1 MEHLAG
7 LLDWV
12 GAHAA
17 WAGPVVF
24 LVALTESL
32 ALVGLLMPGAL
43 LMFGFGALIGSN
55 HLAYWP
61 IVLWAIAGAIIGD
74 GLSYLLGRWFG
85 PGIWA
90 WPLFQ
95 RHSHLLQR
103 SVDFFQRH
111 GGKSIVFGRFVGPL
125 RPVVP
130 MVAGMMGMPA
140 PRFLLINC
148 LSGIIWAPAYL
159 LPGQVLAASV
169 SLAAAVASRLS
180 LLILIALALLWLAA
194 VVVRRT
200 LRAMGRYGRG
210 KRGIFGALISAALFC
225 ALVFA
230 GMQWWPAPTSVR
242 ALSWRSWHDHPWE
255 QLPLHRQ
262 GVLNSR
268 QTFSFQLAAQPVE
281 IARALVHDGW
291 QLPERFNG
299 HGALL
304 WLSPEVDL
312 IRTPPLPK
320 RHAGRAPAM
329 VFVRYY
335 EGDRL
340 VFRAW
345 RSNVLLSAGNRPV
358 WLVTVERVEL
368 TPGWPWLRQR
378 ELPVPEQALAQL
390 REALERQLPPGSLCR
405 AQGPVMDIHQE
416 CFG

>member
-12 GAHAA
+12 SAHAA
-17 WAGPVVF
+17 WAGPLVF

-32 ALVGLLMPGAL
+32 ALVGLIMPGAF
-43 LMFGFGALIGSN
+43 LMFGFGALIGSGQ
-55 HLAYWP
+55 LDYWP
-61 IVLWAIAGAIIGD
+61 IVLWAIAGAIVGD

-85 PGIWA
+85 PRIWA
-90 WPLFQ
+90 WPLFR
-95 RHSHLLQR
+95 RHSQLLQR

-125 RPVVP
+125 RPVMP

-140 PRFLLINC
+140 SRFLLINC
-148 LSGIIWAPAYL
+148 LSGIVWAPAYL
-159 LPGQVLAASV
+159 LPGQVLVASV
-169 SLAAAVASRLS
+169 SLAATVASRLS
-180 LLILIALALLWLAA
+180 LLILLVLALLWLMVSTVKWSLRPGGRFSRTRRGVFGVLIL
-194 VVVRRT
+194 VV
-200 LRAMGRYGRG
+200 LSY
-210 KRGIFGALISAALFC
+210 
-225 ALVFA
+225 ALVLA
-230 GMQWWPAPTSVR
+230 GSQWWSSQTPVR
-242 ALSWRSWHDHPWE
+242 TLSWRSWHDHPWE
-255 QLPLHRQ
+255 QLPIHRQ

-281 IARALVHDGW
+281 IARALVRDGW
-291 QLPERFNG
+291 QLPERLDAQ
-299 HGALL
+299 GALL

-329 VFVRYY
+329 VFVRYF

-345 RSNVLLSAGNRPV
+345 RSDAILSAGNRPI

-378 ELPVPEQALAQL
+378 ELPVPEPALAQL
-390 REALERQLPPGSLCR
+390 REALERQLPPNSLCS
-405 AQGPVMDIHQE
+405 AQGSATDIHQG
-416 CFG
+416 CFE